1 MKLTAHRCVLFAA
14 LCSALLLAVAT
25 AASIGASSAAAKA
38 GGATAGSAA
47 PLNPAHLQS
56 MVNPLFSAVSAVDGH
71 GLGLRPG
78 PQDFSYAQ
86 GMRVPLASVAR
97 ERVALPAT
105 YDLRSLGRVTS
116 VKNQGSFGTCWAFA
130 SCGSLES
137 GLLPG
142 ESLDSSEDNMVLA
155 SGFGPFSGGA
165 YDHGGNLWMSTAYLT
180 RWGGPVYESDDAYG
194 DGVTPSALSARKHV
208 QEVNWIPARGSALDN
223 DNVKNAVAQ
232 YGGAYVAMG
241 WYGSAYKSSTAS
253 YYYDGGS
260 GTNHGVLIVGWDD
273 TYPATNFAT
282 APPGNGAFIV
292 KNSWGASWGSSGC
305 FYVSYYDTKF
315 GRDGVMAVI
324 GADAIS
330 NYSGV
335 YQYDPLGDCAG
346 YGYSS
351 STGWFAN
358 VYTAQTTASLSAVGF
373 YTMAPGTSYEVYT
386 GSSLATKTLS
396 ASGTQAYM
404 GYHTVALPT
413 PVTLTSGGS
422 FVVAV
427 KVTSPG
433 ASYPIAFEA
442 PYSGYSDAATA
453 QAGQSYV
460 SSTGSSWTDLT
471 TQIGNANVCLKA
483 YTTAAVIPVPTLT
496 GFAPASGPVGT
507 SVTLTGSGLS
517 GATAVAFHGT
527 AAASFN
533 ATSATA
539 ITAVVP
545 AGATTGTVSVT
556 TPGGTA
562 TSGESFTV
570 TPSPMPTISAFA
582 PTAGPVGTSVTLTG
596 TGFIGVSAVSF
607 NGTAAAFTV
616 VSPTSITTTAPAGAT
631 SGTISVTTPGG
642 TATSVTGFSVIP
654 PPGLSLVAP
663 ATGPVGATVT
673 LTGSALESAGAVR
686 FNGATATFS
695 VDSSTQITAT
705 VPTGATSGPITV
717 TTAGGTASSAT
728 SFVVIPTPTLTYFTP
743 DLGAAGASV
752 TLTGSGFIGATKVA
766 FNGADAATF
775 AVVGPTQIT
784 ATVPAGAT
792 SGPVTVTTPGGT
804 AASVA
809 SFTVVPAPGITRLAP
824 AAGPVGTIVT
834 ITGAGFA
841 GATAVTVG
849 GVAAPFSVVS
859 SAQITATVPNDAT
872 GGQIT
877 VTTPGGIATST
888 ASFTV
893 IFPPTVA
900 SFTPASGPVGARVTL
915 TGSGFSGATAVRF
928 NGIAASFSV
937 AGPTQIT
944 TVVPIGATTGPIA
957 VTTPAGTGAGTTSFT
972 VVATA
977 KATLKLS
984 GLKRGALV
992 LGKSMTA
999 SGRVTPVILAGST
1012 VKVTTQLKKSGRWTT
1027 VKTSSATSSLIGAYS
1042 WKYKP
1047 AKKGAYR
1054 MQASIAQT
1062 ATHTAATTAWLTFK
1076 VQ

>member
-1 MKLTAHRCVLFAA
+1 M
-14 LCSALLLAVAT
+14 
-25 AASIGASSAAAKA
+25 
-38 GGATAGSAA
+38 
-47 PLNPAHLQS
+47 
-56 MVNPLFSAVSAVDGH
+56 
-71 GLGLRPG
+71 
-78 PQDFSYAQ
+78 
-86 GMRVPLASVAR
+86 
-97 ERVALPAT
+97 
-105 YDLRSLGRVTS
+105 
-116 VKNQGSFGTCWAFA
+116 
-130 SCGSLES
+130 
-137 GLLPG
+137 
-142 ESLDSSEDNMVLA
+142 
-155 SGFGPFSGGA
+155 
-165 YDHGGNLWMSTAYLT
+165 
-180 RWGGPVYESDDAYG
+180 
-194 DGVTPSALSARKHV
+194 
-208 QEVNWIPARGSALDN
+208 
-223 DNVKNAVAQ
+223 
-232 YGGAYVAMG
+232 
-241 WYGSAYKSSTAS
+241 
-253 YYYDGGS
+253 
-260 GTNHGVLIVGWDD
+260 
-273 TYPATNFAT
+273 
-282 APPGNGAFIV
+282 
-292 KNSWGASWGSSGC
+292 
-305 FYVSYYDTKF
+305 
-315 GRDGVMAVI
+315 
-324 GADAIS
+324 
-330 NYSGV
+330 
-335 YQYDPLGDCAG
+335 
-346 YGYSS
+346 
-351 STGWFAN
+351 
-358 VYTAQTTASLSAVGF
+358 
-373 YTMAPGTSYEVYT
+373 
-386 GSSLATKTLS
+386 
-396 ASGTQAYM
+396 
-404 GYHTVALPT
+404 
-413 PVTLTSGGS
+413 
-422 FVVAV
+422 
-427 KVTSPG
+427 
-433 ASYPIAFEA
+433 
-442 PYSGYSDAATA
+442 
-453 QAGQSYV
+453 
-460 SSTGSSWTDLT
+460 
-471 TQIGNANVCLKA
+471 
-483 YTTAAVIPVPTLT
+483 
-496 GFAPASGPVGT
+496 
-507 SVTLTGSGLS
+507 
-517 GATAVAFHGT
+517 
-527 AAASFN
+527 
-533 ATSATA
+533 
-539 ITAVVP
+539 
-545 AGATTGTVSVT
+545 
-556 TPGGTA
+556 
-562 TSGESFTV
+562 

-654 PPGLSLVAP
+654 PPGLALFAP

-893 IFPPTVA
+893 IFPPAVA

-944 TVVPIGATTGPIA
+944 AIVPIGATAGPIA
-957 VTTPAGTGAGTTSFT
+957 VTTPAGTGVGTTGFT

-992 LGKSMTA
+992 LGRSMTA
-999 SGRVTPVILAGST
+999 SGKVTPVILAGSA

-1027 VKTSSATSSLIGAYS
+1027 VKTSFATSSLIGAYS
-1042 WKYKP
+1042 WRYKP
-1047 AKKGAYR
+1047 AKKGTYR